1 MDAELIDAMGTD
13 LTVVNTAR
21 VSFNKQSTSL
31 SNKDIKLIKYL
42 AKHNHWTPFAHVQV
56 QFRIKAPIFVARQLV
71 KHQVGLVWNEVSRRY
86 VDTDPEFYT
95 PKVWRSRPEGSIKQ
109 GSGARLSDTP
119 ARAAV
124 GAFGYALHVISEVY
138 KDLLAEG
145 VAPEQARMILPQSM
159 YTEWVWTGSL
169 VSFARIVKQRLHE
182 GAQEETKEIALM
194 IKKELDNV
202 ECLAHSWCALL
213 NDN

>member
-31 SNKDIKLIKYL
+31 STKDIKLIKYL

-109 GSGARLSDTP
+109 GSGNKPVSKQHTIT
-119 ARAAV
+119 
-124 GAFGYALHVISEVY
+124 GGYNYALMVIVNTY
-138 KDLLAEG
+138 NDMLQAG

-213 NDN
+213 NNN